1 MRELERTAGLPFN
14 SRGFTYTHFR
24 IFRRRERKMST
35 SAKTGKQTR
44 TPGAVKG
51 GDGKFI
57 FPLESMGK
65 IDAGVGYSTGVG
77 PVVEGERMQCALVTK
92 ARGTGSNPHH
102 HPNEQWNYIVKGTLR
117 VKVGDAPEQLC
128 GPGTLLYFPANI
140 VHYTIAT
147 EDADVVFFAVKDLSH
162 GISGIPVDP
171 GKGVYAGKK

>member
-1 MRELERTAGLPFN
+1 
-14 SRGFTYTHFR
+14 
-24 IFRRRERKMST
+24 MST
-35 SAKTGKQTR
+35 SVKTGKQTR

-57 FPLESMGK
+57 FPLEKMGK

-92 ARGTGSNPHH
+92 ERGTGSNPHH

-147 EDADVVFFAVKDLSH
+147 EDEDVVFFAVKDLSH

-171 GKGVYAGKK
+171 AKGVYTGRKDQ

>member
-1 MRELERTAGLPFN
+1 MSSAKQAAGAPRTA
-14 SRGFTYTHFR
+14 
-24 IFRRRERKMST
+24 
-35 SAKTGKQTR
+35 
-44 TPGAVKG
+44 GAVKG

-57 FPLESMGK
+57 FPLDRMGK
-65 IDAGVGYSTGVG
+65 IEAGIGYSTGVG

-92 ARGTGSNPHH
+92 AKGTGSNPHH

-147 EDADVVFFAVKDLSH
+147 EDEDVVFFAVKDLSH
-162 GISGIPVDP
+162 GIHGIPVDP
-171 GKGVYAGKK
+171 GKGVYTGNRK